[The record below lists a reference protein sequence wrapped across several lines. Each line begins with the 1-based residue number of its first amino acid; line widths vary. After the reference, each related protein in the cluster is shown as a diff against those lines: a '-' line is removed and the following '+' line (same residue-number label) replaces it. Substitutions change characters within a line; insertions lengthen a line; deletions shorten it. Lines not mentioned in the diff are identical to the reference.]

1 MSPIASWLLLGALFW
16 ALWIC
21 VKALDG
27 ATGRVIERH
36 LTRAL
41 PEETTMTYDLYLSI
55 PGVEDGDP
63 RLPAWA
69 DHDDDSTHADCEAGW
84 FGDEDPC
91 EGRMWVSSVEADIPL
106 RFCDKHLR
114 ANATVITR
122 EQFLALCQE
131 NGFSS

>member
-1 MSPIASWLLLGALFW
+1 MSPLASWLLLGACFV
-16 ALWIC
+16 ALWHA
-21 VKALDG
+21 VRAFDRYAG
-27 ATGRVIERH
+27 HVIEH
-36 LTRAL
+36 HYTRAL
-41 PEETTMTYDLYLSI
+41 GETMTYDLYLSI